1 MEKELNKIKIYSK
14 LTKEDQSE
22 WLKIVKPIIK
32 SDEFLVRKYFL
43 HHENESL
50 YEHLIKVS
58 IKSFQLAKKYKA
70 NISNATIAGLL
81 HDFYP
86 EAWQYS
92 EDLKKIDKKYSEI
105 LRTNKKFSFFKKHG
119 FVHGYKA
126 KENAKKY
133 YSKYVNDVI
142 LDAISKHM
150 FPLSIFTKEKFPKYK
165 ESWIVTYADKIISFS
180 NFPKIKNI
188 PKYLGM
194 KR

>member
-1 MEKELNKIKIYSK
+1 MIKELNKIKIYKK
-14 LTKEDQSE
+14 LTKEEQLE
-22 WLKIVKPIIK
+22 WLSIVKPIID
-32 SDEFLVRKYFL
+32 SNEFLVRKHFL

-58 IKSFQLAKKYKA
+58 IKSFKLAKKYKA
-70 NISNATIAGLL
+70 NTSNSAIAGLL

-92 EDLKKIDKKYSEI
+92 DDLKNIDKKYSEI
-105 LRTNKKFSFFKKHG
+105 LRTNKKFSFFEKHG

-126 KENAKKY
+126 KENSKKY
-133 YSKYVNDVI
+133 YSKFVNERI

-150 FPLSIFTKEKFPKYK
+150 FPLSIFTKNKFPKYK
-165 ESWIVTYADKIISFS
+165 ESWIVTYADKIISFI

-188 PKYLGM
+188 PKYFGM